1 MTAEDE
7 VRFRERGAAMNDQ
20 FQAQCKEMA
29 EPKAAMPVTLLGETG
44 LMVNAPSPFTSE
56 VGNLLALRSGT
67 FGLVWKLDKPDT
79 IKVGLRSI
87 APFDVE
93 KLARA
98 FGGGGHAQASAF
110 RLPLSKLAD
119 LVAGK
124 LEP

>member
-1 MTAEDE
+1 
-7 VRFRERGAAMNDQ
+7 MNDQ